1 MKVKLKL
8 FLLIFIFVSYIYSAF
23 EYIDI
28 SARTN
33 GLAGAFVGLSDD
45 LSSII
50 YNPAGLRQVLVKTV
64 SFSYLAPYVGLPD
77 ISLGLFNLSY
87 AHPLQNIGTF
97 GLNFISYNA
106 MNVYSENSVFLTYSS
121 KLNDFMEDLQ
131 TEIYTGI
138 NLKFL
143 SHAYSWDEETKNLAN
158 FLGDN
163 VITKA
168 SSASGFSLDIGSI
181 IRLGKVVYW
190 GFSLSNLIPVDVG
203 IYYKDVVPS
212 VLRTGISF
220 RSPIE
225 NNNLIEKLNVN
236 CDVSYRMQEW
246 GSLSDRLN
254 LHSGVEIYF
263 KKINVIA
270 RTGINLNN
278 FSLGMSYY
286 KNISQAK
293 NMNLAL
299 HYSFSLPFRI
309 SDNYGNHN
317 LTLVY
322 EFGAPITEKKKEVIE
337 EKIKVR
343 EELLEEIFKEEPK
356 AQPQQELKKDILQ
369 QTTTQIKQEPLQ
381 QGTTQQPQQQIQQ
394 DTTIK
399 PETKQTPLQESATQQ
414 IEKKQEQP
422 KKEKKQKSKEK
433 IDENVDEEI
442 MKKLLEMEKEGGN

>member
-1 MKVKLKL
+1 MKIKLSSL
-8 FLLIFIFVSYIYSAF
+8 ILILIFSYSYSAF
-23 EYIDI
+23 EYIDT

-33 GLAGAFVGLSDD
+33 GLTGAFVALSDD
-45 LSSII
+45 LSSIV
-50 YNPAGLRQVLVKTV
+50 YNPAGLRQVLVKTL
-64 SFSYLAPYVGLPD
+64 SFSYLAPYIGLPD

-87 AHPLQNIGTF
+87 AHPLENIGTF
-97 GLNFISYNA
+97 GFNFVNYNA
-106 MNVYSENSVFLTYSS
+106 MNVYTENSVFLTYSS

-131 TEIYTGI
+131 TEIYTGV

-143 SHAYSWDEETKNLAN
+143 SHSYNWDEETKNLAK

-163 VITKA
+163 VITK
-168 SSASGFSLDIGSI
+168 SNNASGFSLDIGSI

-190 GFSLSNLIPVDVG
+190 GFSISNLIPANLG
-203 IYYKDVVPS
+203 IYYNDVVPS
-212 VLRTGISF
+212 ILRTGISF
-220 RSPIE
+220 RRPIE
-225 NNNLIEKLNVN
+225 NNNLIEKLNIN

-246 GSLSDRLN
+246 GTFSDRLN

-263 KKINVIA
+263 KQINVIA

-293 NMNLAL
+293 NMNLVL

-337 EKIKVR
+337 EKIKLK
-343 EELLEEIFKEEPK
+343 EELLEEIFKEEQK
-356 AQPQQELKKDILQ
+356 EQPQQELKKDILQ
-369 QTTTQIKQEPLQ
+369 QTTIQIKQEPLQ
-381 QGTTQQPQQQIQQ
+381 QGTTQQPQQQIQPNTLIQ
-394 DTTIK
+394 
-399 PETKQTPLQESATQQ
+399 PETKQTPLQGSATQQ
-414 IEKKQEQP
+414 MEQKQEQP
-422 KKEKKQKSKEK
+422 KKDKRQRSKEK
-433 IDENVDEEI
+433 TEENVDEEI